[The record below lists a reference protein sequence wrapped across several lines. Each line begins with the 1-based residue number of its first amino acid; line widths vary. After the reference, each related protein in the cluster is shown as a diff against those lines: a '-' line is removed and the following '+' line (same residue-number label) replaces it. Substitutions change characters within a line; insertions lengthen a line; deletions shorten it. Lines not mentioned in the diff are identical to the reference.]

1 MIVFVVFITIL
12 ALVATFID
20 YSIDDC
26 QKTQGFYKFLLGF
39 SVLSNGKRLM
49 TVRGPNKNGEKDPL
63 DLLDGIRVMSIG
75 WVVTGHT
82 IDRYTNLAAIDNV
95 NTIPDQL
102 SDFNYVPVNGAL
114 YAVDT
119 FFWLSGLLMA
129 YFFIVEMEKEKTFKP
144 GKIIL
149 AYIHR
154 YLRIT
159 PTYLFVTLFFWSLES
174 YLGSGPLWFHAEYF
188 NFDCKD
194 YWYTNFIYLN
204 NFIPDYKG
212 SFCMGV
218 TWYLANDMQFFFIS
232 PIILLLYIKIK
243 KYIGWASVAIIS
255 VVSVLVTALIAH
267 HYNLNA
273 LISSADSYS
282 DYYKYYYIKPYTRI
296 PPYIFGIATG
306 FIVYSYR
313 KYRDSKE
320 IYDKFALFIANSQ
333 EKLFTRIFTFGLGF
347 SLINIL
353 IYSQYDTLQ
362 YPGSDGNYNH

>member
-188 NFDCKD
+188 NSDCKD

-204 NFIPDYKG
+204 NFIPNYKG
-212 SFCMGV
+212 SGCMGV

-232 PIILLLYIKIK
+232 PFIILLYMYTKRIN
-243 KYIGWASVAIIS
+243 GWALILLLCIGSVII
-255 VVSVLVTALIAH
+255 TGYIADH
-267 HYNLNA
+267 FDLNA
-273 LISSADSYS
+273 VIFSQENST
-282 DYYKYYYIKPYTRI
+282 DYLFYYYIKPYTRI
-296 PPYIFGIATG
+296 PPYLFGLATG
-306 FIVYSYR
+306 
-313 KYRDSKE
+313 
-320 IYDKFALFIANSQ
+320 
-333 EKLFTRIFTFGLGF
+333 
-347 SLINIL
+347 
-353 IYSQYDTLQ
+353 
-362 YPGSDGNYNH
+362 